1 MQQAGDQ
8 RLVGQ
13 PPRECPLLD
22 RLQVLAREPDVQPPV
37 LAERRLGVAGVASS
51 LALAAAGGLPL
62 PALDRLE
69 ELLSVGVNL
78 HRRTPC
84 NQTARSVQPCSFRS
98 STADKAT
105 SARRFASTDSS
116 YSCPPTGSAR

>member
-37 LAERRLGVAGVASS
+37 LAERRLGVAGVRVRSR
-51 LALAAAGGLPL
+51 LPP
-62 PALDRLE
+62 PADFHSPR
-69 ELLSVGVNL
+69 
-78 HRRTPC
+78 
-84 NQTARSVQPCSFRS
+84 
-98 STADKAT
+98 
-105 SARRFASTDSS
+105 STDSRS
-116 YSCPPTGSAR
+116 SFPSASIFIVGLLTEVILRRLQLGMIVFRNTVSSCSNGTRYT